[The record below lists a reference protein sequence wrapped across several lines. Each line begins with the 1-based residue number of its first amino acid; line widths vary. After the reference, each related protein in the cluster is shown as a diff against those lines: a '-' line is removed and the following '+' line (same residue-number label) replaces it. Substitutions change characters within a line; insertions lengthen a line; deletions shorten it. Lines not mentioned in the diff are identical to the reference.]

1 MNKIDQSKISPQYNN
16 VKMSRD
22 KTVINKKF
30 YGAKKDPQYLIGYFG
45 KAIRQ
50 LVLILPKTSGYVKT
64 FKDKSNSK
72 KNKLIYFCI
81 DDNKLLEKYKNTRT
95 KIENHEILN

>member
-1 MNKIDQSKISPQYNN
+1 M
-16 VKMSRD
+16 
-22 KTVINKKF
+22 
-30 YGAKKDPQYLIGYFG
+30 IGYFG
-45 KAIRQ
+45 KAITQ

-64 FKDKSNSK
+64 CKDKNYRK

-81 DDNKLLEKYKNTRT
+81 DDNKLLEKYKKTRT

>member
-1 MNKIDQSKISPQYNN
+1 M
-16 VKMSRD
+16 
-22 KTVINKKF
+22 
-30 YGAKKDPQYLIGYFG
+30 IGYFG

-64 FKDKSNSK
+64 FKDKNNSK

-95 KIENHEILN
+95 KIENHEILNWMFNHFMMIDIKKPKQDIFVIKLIHI